1 MITSRD
7 IEIFKFINR
16 YGKSYIEVLGQTFF
30 PSIQNARNR
39 INKLSKLELIGYWTT
54 GLMTPRR
61 AIVLRDE
68 IKKLLEDEHNI
79 KPKKA
84 KLNTSTIHH
93 NMIEQLADFYISK
106 LDGWV
111 ERATV
116 YEHSKKLHHI
126 PDLIYHHPKGRIYIE
141 VELHKKASKRY
152 IDIFEL
158 MKKDN
163 IIMVIY
169 IVKNEV
175 ILKSYANTFPKWQR
189 LYFITIDE
197 LILNIKSKNQI
208 DPISQFDIQN
218 LS

>member
-1 MITSRD
+1 MITPRD
-7 IEIFKFINR
+7 LELFKLINR
-16 YGKSYIEVLGQTFF
+16 YGKSYIEVLGKTLF

-39 INKLSKLELIGYWTT
+39 INKLYKLELIGYWTT

-68 IKKLLEDEHNI
+68 TKKLLEDRYDI
-79 KPKKA
+79 KAKKA

-126 PDLIYHHPKGRIYIE
+126 PDLIYHHPQGRIFIE
-141 VELHKKASKRY
+141 VELHKKSSKRY

-169 IVKNEV
+169 IVKNEQT
-175 ILKSYANTFPKWQR
+175 LQSYACTFPKWQR
-189 LYFITIDE
+189 LYFITIDK
-197 LILNIKSKNQI
+197 LIVNIKSKNQI
-208 DPISQFDIQN
+208 DPISQFDIQK